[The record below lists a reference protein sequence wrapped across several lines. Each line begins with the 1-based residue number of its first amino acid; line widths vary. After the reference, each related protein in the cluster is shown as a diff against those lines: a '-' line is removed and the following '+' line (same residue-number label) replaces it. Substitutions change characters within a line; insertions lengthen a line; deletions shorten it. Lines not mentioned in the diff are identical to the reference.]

1 MNKQAKKMNEWT
13 NKNNDYISQVSVDEH
28 CCFDW
33 RYKNEQTLKLNIN
46 F

>member
-1 MNKQAKKMNEWT
+1 MDKQAKNEWK
-13 NKNNDYISQVSVDEH
+13 NEYNNDYISQVSVDEH
-28 CCFDW
+28 CCFHW